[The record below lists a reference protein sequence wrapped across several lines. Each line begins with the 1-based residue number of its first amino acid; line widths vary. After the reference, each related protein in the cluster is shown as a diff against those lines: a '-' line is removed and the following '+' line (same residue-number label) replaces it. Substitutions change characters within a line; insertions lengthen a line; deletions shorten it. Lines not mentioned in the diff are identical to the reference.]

1 VTRGDLEPERTT
13 RGRVALI
20 LAASLGS
27 FLLLFTLFA
36 VLEAWSAEDRSL
48 SENATQLLSTAVG
61 GIIGVL
67 AGYVGG
73 VEAGKRAAD
82 PPPADPPAL
91 EWHDAD
97 E

>member
-1 VTRGDLEPERTT
+1 MTGDAEPERT

-20 LAASLGS
+20 LAGSLGA
-27 FLLLFTLFA
+27 FLFLFTCFA
-36 VLEAWSAEDRSL
+36 VLEAWFAEDKAL

-73 VEAGKRAAD
+73 VEAGKRTAAAE
-82 PPPADPPAL
+82 PPPDPAPL
-91 EWHDAD
+91 EWHPED